1 MGILVTPVQGDFVAR
16 LTGLDLFRPLD
27 EGDFGQVRDAFHRY
41 AVVIFP
47 EQALT
52 DDEQIAFSERFGPL
66 EVSLRKD
73 RQRRIDNPRISDISN
88 VDEKDRVFDPDDERA
103 IYNAGNRLWHSD
115 SSFKRVPAMASLLSG
130 REVPPEGGET
140 EYADLRG
147 AWDALPADRQ
157 RGLEPLVAEH
167 SFVYSRGLIGY
178 DQFTDAERA
187 AVPPV
192 PQAVVR
198 THPATGRKS
207 LYLGSHASH
216 ILGRPVEE
224 GRADPL
230 ERSCSPAAFGQIPN
244 RLLVGNF
251 GDGRIHAYN
260 LETGALRG
268 TLEDEQGEPVQI
280 DGLWGLAVGNGHQ
293 GGDPEKLYFTA
304 GSSHEAHGLFGA
316 IERVH

>member
-1 MGILVTPVQGDFVAR
+1 MGILVTPLQGDFVAR
-16 LTGLDLFRPLD
+16 VTGLDLSNQLD

-41 AVVIFP
+41 AVVVFP

-52 DDEQIAFSERFGPL
+52 DDEQIAFSERFGSL

-157 RGLEPLVAEH
+157 RGLPSLVAEH

-216 ILGRPVEE
+216 ILGRPVDE
-224 GRADPL
+224 GRALLRELL
-230 ERSCSPAAFGQIPN
+230 EFATQPQFVYRHVWRQHDLVMWDN
-244 RLLVGNF
+244 RCVLHRGRPWDERRYRRVMHRTTVAGA
-251 GDGRIHAYN
+251 GPTAVDGRPI
-260 LETGALRG
+260 
-268 TLEDEQGEPVQI
+268 PV
-280 DGLWGLAVGNGHQ
+280 G
-293 GGDPEKLYFTA
+293 
-304 GSSHEAHGLFGA
+304 
-316 IERVH
+316 

>member
-16 LTGLDLFRPLD
+16 VTGLDLSDQLD

-41 AVVIFP
+41 AVVVFP

-52 DDEQIAFSERFGPL
+52 DDEQIAFSERFGSL

-130 REVPPEGGET
+130 REVPPGGGET

-157 RGLEPLVAEH
+157 RGLPSLVAEH

-207 LYLGSHASH
+207 LYLGSHTSH
-216 ILGRPVEE
+216 ILGRPVDE
-224 GRADPL
+224 GRALLGELLKFATQPQFVYRHVWRQHDLVMWDNRCVLHRGRPWD
-230 ERSCSPAAFGQIPN
+230 ERRYRRVMHRTTVAGAGPTA
-244 RLLVGNF
+244 V
-251 GDGRIHAYN
+251 DGRPI
-260 LETGALRG
+260 
-268 TLEDEQGEPVQI
+268 PV
-280 DGLWGLAVGNGHQ
+280 G
-293 GGDPEKLYFTA
+293 
-304 GSSHEAHGLFGA
+304 
-316 IERVH
+316 

>member
-1 MGILVTPVQGDFVAR
+1 MGILVTSVQGDFVAR
-16 LTGLDLFRPLD
+16 LTGLDLSKPLD
-27 EGDFGQVRDAFHRY
+27 SGDFGQVRDAFNRY

-47 EQALT
+47 EQTLT
-52 DDEQIAFSERFGPL
+52 DDQQIAFSERFGPL

-73 RQRRIDNPRISDISN
+73 RQRRVDNPRISDISN

-147 AWDALPADRQ
+147 AWDALPADGQ
-157 RGLEPLVAEH
+157 RGLESLVAEH

-198 THPATGRKS
+198 THPATGRKA

-216 ILGRPVEE
+216 VIGRPVEE
-224 GRADPL
+224 GRALLRELL
-230 ERSCSPAAFGQIPN
+230 EFATQPQFVYRHVWRRHDLVMWDN
-244 RLLVGNF
+244 RCVLHRGRPWDERRYRRVMHRTTVAGA
-251 GDGRIHAYN
+251 GPTAVDGRPI
-260 LETGALRG
+260 
-268 TLEDEQGEPVQI
+268 P
-280 DGLWGLAVGNGHQ
+280 
-293 GGDPEKLYFTA
+293 A
-304 GSSHEAHGLFGA
+304 G
-316 IERVH
+316 

>member
-16 LTGLDLFRPLD
+16 LTGLDLSKPLD
-27 EGDFGQVRDAFHRY
+27 SGDFGQVHAAFNRY
-41 AVVIFP
+41 AVVVFP
-47 EQALT
+47 EQTLT
-52 DDEQIAFSERFGPL
+52 DGQQIAFSERFGAL

-147 AWDALPADRQ
+147 AWDALPADRK
-157 RGLEPLVAEH
+157 RGLESLVAEH

-198 THPATGRKS
+198 THPATGRKA
-207 LYLGSHASH
+207 LYVGSHASH
-216 ILGRPVEE
+216 IIGRPVEE
-224 GRADPL
+224 GRALLRELLDFATQPRFVYRHVWRQHDL
-230 ERSCSPAAFGQIPN
+230 VMWDNRCALHRGRPWDERRYRRIMHRTTVAGAGPTA
-244 RLLVGNF
+244 V
-251 GDGRIHAYN
+251 DGRPI
-260 LETGALRG
+260 
-268 TLEDEQGEPVQI
+268 
-280 DGLWGLAVGNGHQ
+280 AVG
-293 GGDPEKLYFTA
+293 
-304 GSSHEAHGLFGA
+304 
-316 IERVH
+316 

>member
-16 LTGLDLFRPLD
+16 LTGLDLSRPLD

-41 AVVIFP
+41 AVVVFP

-73 RQRRIDNPRISDISN
+73 RQRRVDNPRISDISN

-157 RGLEPLVAEH
+157 RGLEALVAEH

-224 GRADPL
+224 GRALLRELL
-230 ERSCSPAAFGQIPN
+230 EFATQPQFVYRHVWRQHDLVMWDN
-244 RLLVGNF
+244 RCALHRGRPWDERRFRRVMHRTTVAGA
-251 GDGRIHAYN
+251 GPTAVDGRPI
-260 LETGALRG
+260 
-268 TLEDEQGEPVQI
+268 TLG
-280 DGLWGLAVGNGHQ
+280 
-293 GGDPEKLYFTA
+293 
-304 GSSHEAHGLFGA
+304 
-316 IERVH
+316 

>member
-16 LTGLDLFRPLD
+16 LTGLDLSKPLD
-27 EGDFGQVRDAFHRY
+27 SGDFDQVRDAFNRY
-41 AVVIFP
+41 AVVVFP
-47 EQALT
+47 EQTLT
-52 DDEQIAFSERFGPL
+52 DDQQIAFSERFGPL

-73 RQRRIDNPRISDISN
+73 RQRRVDNPRISDISN

-147 AWDALPADRQ
+147 AWDALPADGQ
-157 RGLEPLVAEH
+157 RGLESLVAEH

-198 THPATGRKS
+198 THPATGRKA

-216 ILGRPVEE
+216 IIGRPVEE
-224 GRADPL
+224 GRALLRELL
-230 ERSCSPAAFGQIPN
+230 EFATQPRFVYRHVWRQHDLVMWDN
-244 RLLVGNF
+244 RCALHRGRPWDERRYRRVMHRTTVAGA
-251 GDGRIHAYN
+251 GPTAIDGRPI
-260 LETGALRG
+260 
-268 TLEDEQGEPVQI
+268 PV
-280 DGLWGLAVGNGHQ
+280 G
-293 GGDPEKLYFTA
+293 
-304 GSSHEAHGLFGA
+304 
-316 IERVH
+316 

>member
-16 LTGLDLFRPLD
+16 LTGLDLSKPLD
-27 EGDFGQVRDAFHRY
+27 SGDFDQVRDAFNRY
-41 AVVIFP
+41 AVVVFP
-47 EQALT
+47 EQTLT
-52 DDEQIAFSERFGPL
+52 DDQQIAFSERFGPL

-73 RQRRIDNPRISDISN
+73 RPRRVDNPRISDISN
-88 VDEKDRVFDPDDERA
+88 VDEKNRVFDPDDERA

-147 AWDALPADRQ
+147 AWDALPADGQ
-157 RGLEPLVAEH
+157 RGLESLVAEH

-198 THPATGRKS
+198 THPATGRKA

-216 ILGRPVEE
+216 VMGRPVEE
-224 GRADPL
+224 GRALLRELLDFATQPQFVYRHVWRRHDL
-230 ERSCSPAAFGQIPN
+230 VMWDNRCALHRGRPWDERRYRRVMHRTTVAGAGPTA
-244 RLLVGNF
+244 V
-251 GDGRIHAYN
+251 DGRPI
-260 LETGALRG
+260 
-268 TLEDEQGEPVQI
+268 PV
-280 DGLWGLAVGNGHQ
+280 G
-293 GGDPEKLYFTA
+293 
-304 GSSHEAHGLFGA
+304 
-316 IERVH
+316 

>member
-1 MGILVTPVQGDFVAR
+1 VGILVTPVQGDFVAR
-16 LTGLDLFRPLD
+16 VTGLDLSNQLD

-41 AVVIFP
+41 AVVVFP

-52 DDEQIAFSERFGPL
+52 DDEQIAFSERFGSL

-147 AWDALPADRQ
+147 AWDALPADRR
-157 RGLEPLVAEH
+157 RGLPSLVAEH

-216 ILGRPVEE
+216 ILGRPVDE
-224 GRADPL
+224 GRTLLRELL
-230 ERSCSPAAFGQIPN
+230 EFATQPQFVYRHVWRQHDLVMWDN
-244 RLLVGNF
+244 RCVLHRGRPWDERRYRRVMHRTTVAGA
-251 GDGRIHAYN
+251 GPTAVDGRPI
-260 LETGALRG
+260 
-268 TLEDEQGEPVQI
+268 PV
-280 DGLWGLAVGNGHQ
+280 G
-293 GGDPEKLYFTA
+293 
-304 GSSHEAHGLFGA
+304 
-316 IERVH
+316 

>member
-16 LTGLDLFRPLD
+16 VTGLDLSNQLD

-41 AVVIFP
+41 AVVVFP

-52 DDEQIAFSERFGPL
+52 DDEQIAFSERFGSL

-157 RGLEPLVAEH
+157 RGLPSLVAEH

-216 ILGRPVEE
+216 ILGRPVDE
-224 GRADPL
+224 GRTLLRELL
-230 ERSCSPAAFGQIPN
+230 EFATQPQFVYRHVWRQHDLVMWDN
-244 RLLVGNF
+244 RCVLHRGRPWDERRYRRVMHRTTVAGA
-251 GDGRIHAYN
+251 GPTAVDGRPI
-260 LETGALRG
+260 
-268 TLEDEQGEPVQI
+268 PV
-280 DGLWGLAVGNGHQ
+280 G
-293 GGDPEKLYFTA
+293 
-304 GSSHEAHGLFGA
+304 
-316 IERVH
+316 

>member
-16 LTGLDLFRPLD
+16 LTGLDLSRPLD

-41 AVVIFP
+41 AVMVFP
-47 EQALT
+47 EQPLT
-52 DDEQIAFSERFGPL
+52 DAQQIAFSERFGPL

-73 RQRRIDNPRISDISN
+73 RPRRIDNPRISDISN

-157 RGLEPLVAEH
+157 RGLEALVAEH

-224 GRADPL
+224 GRALLRELL
-230 ERSCSPAAFGQIPN
+230 EFATQPQFVYRHVWHQHDLVMWDN
-244 RLLVGNF
+244 RCVLHRGRPWDERRYRRVMHRTTVAGA
-251 GDGRIHAYN
+251 GPTAVDGRPI
-260 LETGALRG
+260 
-268 TLEDEQGEPVQI
+268 PV
-280 DGLWGLAVGNGHQ
+280 G
-293 GGDPEKLYFTA
+293 
-304 GSSHEAHGLFGA
+304 
-316 IERVH
+316 

>member
-16 LTGLDLFRPLD
+16 LTGLDLSRPLD

-41 AVVIFP
+41 AVVVFP

-88 VDEKDRVFDPDDERA
+88 VDEKDSVFDPDDERA

-157 RGLEPLVAEH
+157 RGLEALVAEH

-224 GRADPL
+224 GRALLRELL
-230 ERSCSPAAFGQIPN
+230 EFATQPQFVYRHVWRQHDLVMWDN
-244 RLLVGNF
+244 RCALHRGRPWDERRFRRVMHRTTVAGA
-251 GDGRIHAYN
+251 GPTAVDGRPI
-260 LETGALRG
+260 
-268 TLEDEQGEPVQI
+268 TLG
-280 DGLWGLAVGNGHQ
+280 
-293 GGDPEKLYFTA
+293 
-304 GSSHEAHGLFGA
+304 
-316 IERVH
+316 